1 MDDYDNLYALI
12 WLASFSPANYPQC
25 IPSSMVLPVMNH
37 HHWMFFWPAD
47 PILQYFVFDLWI
59 IEGNGHWSRMVWKI
73 QSNRKCLNSSA
84 IKVDGL
90 LIMVVGL
97 KNGGRFDWVQI
108 LSKLGFSETCGWLWW
123 FWLIKK
129 SLSTGPF
136 WRLISWLRDRR
147 AHERICIASNV
158 FFSTYILRFARIDYC
173 TGDSILL
180 TLYAELLLE
189 PELSMAITADNSLSA
204 PAQLYPFHMIFTRPD
219 YDEAH
224 CFWAPPE
231 LHHI

>member
-12 WLASFSPANYPQC
+12 WLASFSQANYPQC

-136 WRLISWLRDRR
+136 WRLISWLRDQR

-158 FFSTYILRFARIDYC
+158 FF
-173 TGDSILL
+173 
-180 TLYAELLLE
+180 
-189 PELSMAITADNSLSA
+189 
-204 PAQLYPFHMIFTRPD
+204 
-219 YDEAH
+219 
-224 CFWAPPE
+224 
-231 LHHI
+231 

>member
-1 MDDYDNLYALI
+1 MDDYDDLYALI

-219 YDEAH
+219 DD
-224 CFWAPPE
+224 
-231 LHHI
+231 

>member
-12 WLASFSPANYPQC
+12 WLASFSPANYPQW

-147 AHERICIASNV
+147 ARERICIASNV
-158 FFSTYILRFARIDYC
+158 FFYYLYFEVCKDWLLYWWFYFADSLCWVAFRARALNGNYC
-173 TGDSILL
+173 W
-180 TLYAELLLE
+180 
-189 PELSMAITADNSLSA
+189 
-204 PAQLYPFHMIFTRPD
+204 Q
-219 YDEAH
+219 
-224 CFWAPPE
+224 
-231 LHHI
+231 